1 MKRRASIRPARFS
14 HQEAEKKSNRI
25 LVYRALFSASGSVLL
40 RLVEELSGPVEE
52 GAELIRIGHEIDNE
66 RDRGQHEDCVSHG
79 DFPCTGMLILH
90 APFRN
95 QQAKGQGIWS

>member
-14 HQEAEKKSNRI
+14 HRAAERKSNRI
-25 LVYRALFSASGSVLL
+25 LACRALFGASGSVQ
-40 RLVEELSGPVEE
+40 LVEELPGPVEE

-79 DFPCTGMLILH
+79 DYPAQTC
-90 APFRN
+90 
-95 QQAKGQGIWS
+95 